1 MKNFEE
7 RAIDLGMKGLCCSQI
22 VLILAGLEPQGKTND
37 ELLNAAKGLARGMYI
52 QHACGSLSGGACV
65 FGLYDMSKE
74 EIAASCKELTQ
85 WFKERFGSLECSGI
99 LGVGGMPTPVC
110 TETMAETSQKC
121 LEILEEKR
129 KLRKG
134 TGHASDILNGMMS
147 DFDEPCC
154 CSGSTSCC

>member
-7 RAIDLGMKGLCCSQI
+7 RAIDLGMKGLCRSQI
-22 VLILAGLEPQGKTND
+22 VLTLAGLEPQGKTND
-37 ELLNAAKGLARGMYI
+37 ELINAAKGLARGMYI

-74 EIAASCKELTQ
+74 ETAASCKELTQ
-85 WFKERFGSLECSGI
+85 WFEERFGSLECSGI

-121 LEILEEKR
+121 IEILDKKG
-129 KLRKG
+129 KLRKATGCDADTHTG
-134 TGHASDILNGMMS
+134 TISDT
-147 DFDEPCC
+147 DEPCC
-154 CSGSTSCC
+154 CSGGTGCC